1 MPSKPI
7 SKPKK
12 KFDGAYATSLV
23 LIAALGGTAGVFA
36 GQLTRPQTA
45 TQVSAAAKTTASKI
59 TASETTPS
67 STAVKVATATK
78 TAKTV
83 TVTPTITATTKT
95 TPVQTQT
102 QPVRVTRQVSSAPV
116 ATTRGS

>member
-23 LIAALGGTAGVFA
+23 LIAALGATAGVFA
-36 GQLTRPQTA
+36 GQYAPRVQTA
-45 TQVSAAAKTTASKI
+45 SVSAVNTATKTTSSAN
-59 TASETTPS
+59 TVS
-67 STAVKVATATK
+67 STAVKVATATTVVK
-78 TAKTV
+78 PV
-83 TVTPTITATTKT
+83 TVSPTITASATTTSVKT
-95 TPVQTQT
+95 TT
-102 QPVRVTRQVSSAPV
+102 QPVRVTRRVSSAPV